1 MLTSDTGLWAAA
13 AKAATA
19 VIVVVNSD
27 GVVIG
32 ANQSS
37 ELLFGL
43 TAAEITGQTLDELTA
58 GRPELEQFVESFE
71 HEGQPLHAVTLQ
83 DGIPYREAAEHL
95 AVKMK
100 VEGFGELA
108 ANMAHEFNNHLGGA
122 SGFAQMALSK
132 IEDPE
137 RVQMCLEEVV
147 AATNAGAQ
155 QVSRIMVFGRQR
167 LFEPEPITVG
177 QHVSDCKGLVESLIP
192 ADIELVFEIEDE
204 VSKASLSPGQ
214 MAEAI
219 LELCENAVIAM
230 SDGSDISGQNGG
242 KLTVRLVREELSKQD
257 LRCYYDAEPG
267 PWLKLSISDTG
278 VGMTDETRR
287 RMFDPLYST
296 RDTTDGN
303 GLGMILVYSVF
314 SRSGG
319 MLDVKSKKGEG
330 TTVTVLLPVI
340 G

>member
-1 MLTSDTGLWAAA
+1 MTVDSGIWAAA

-19 VIVVVNSD
+19 AIVIMNDD
-27 GVVIG
+27 GVVTD
-32 ANQSS
+32 ANQST
-37 ELLFGL
+37 EALFGL
-43 TAAEITGQTLDELTA
+43 TVAEMTGRSLDNLTTGRSELDC
-58 GRPELEQFVESFE
+58 FVETFE
-71 HEGQPLHAVTLQ
+71 HEGQTLQAVTLHENTQ
-83 DGIPYREAAEHL
+83 YREAAEHL

-132 IEDPE
+132 IDDPE
-137 RVQMCLEEVV
+137 RVKMCLEEVV
-147 AATNAGAQ
+147 SATNAGAQ

-167 LFEPEPITVG
+167 LFEPEAITVG

-192 ADIELVFEIEDE
+192 ADIELIFEIEDE
-204 VSKASLSPGQ
+204 ISKASLSPGQ

-219 LELCENAVIAM
+219 LELCENAATAM
-230 SDGSDISGQNGG
+230 SNKSDMSGQGSG
-242 KLTVRLVREELSKQD
+242 KLTVRLVRQEMSKKD
-257 LRCYYDAEPG
+257 LRCFYDAAPG
-267 PWLKLSISDTG
+267 PWLILSISDTG

-287 RMFDPLYST
+287 RIFDPLYST
-296 RDTTDGN
+296 RDTTEGN

>member
-1 MLTSDTGLWAAA
+1 MLKSNTDTWAAA

-19 VIVVVNSD
+19 AIVISNSD
-27 GVVIG
+27 GIVID
-32 ANQSS
+32 ANQSTQAM
-37 ELLFGL
+37 FGL
-43 TAAEITGQTLDELTA
+43 TAAEISGQSLDALTE
-58 GRPELEQFVESFE
+58 GRPHLERFVALFE
-71 HEGQPLHAVTLQ
+71 YEGQSLQVVTLHDDAQ
-83 DGIPYREAAEHL
+83 YREAAEHL

-108 ANMAHEFNNHLGGA
+108 ANIAHEFNNHLGGA

-132 IEDPE
+132 IDDPA

-147 AATNAGAQ
+147 TATNSAAQ
-155 QVSRIMVFGRQR
+155 QVSRIMVFGRQQ

-177 QHVSDCKGLVESLIP
+177 QHVLDCKGLIEALIP

-204 VSKASLSPGQ
+204 ISKASLSPGQ

-219 LELCENAVIAM
+219 LELCENAIIAM
-230 SDGSDISGQNGG
+230 SERSDMSGQDGG
-242 KLTVRLVREELSKQD
+242 RLTVRLVRQELSKYD
-257 LRCYYDAEPG
+257 LRSFYDAAPG
-267 PWLKLSISDTG
+267 PWLSLSISDTG

-296 RDTTDGN
+296 QDTTEGN
-303 GLGMILVYSVF
+303 GLGMVLVYSVF

>member
-1 MLTSDTGLWAAA
+1 MLTSETGIWAAA

-19 VIVVVNSD
+19 AILIVNGD
-27 GVVIG
+27 GVVID
-32 ANQSS
+32 ANQSTQA
-37 ELLFGL
+37 LFGL
-43 TAAEITGQTLDELTA
+43 TTAEIEGQTLDDLTA
-58 GRPELEQFVESFE
+58 DRSELERFVEFFE
-71 HEGQPLHAVTLQ
+71 HDGQSLQAVTLQ
-83 DGIPYREAAEHL
+83 DSTQYREAAEHL

-132 IEDPE
+132 IDDPE
-137 RVQMCLEEVV
+137 RVKMCLEEVV
-147 AATNAGAQ
+147 TATNGAAQ

-177 QHVSDCKGLVESLIP
+177 QHVSDCKGLVQSLIS
-192 ADIELVFEIEDE
+192 ADIDLVFEIEDE

-219 LELCENAVIAM
+219 LELCENAATAM
-230 SDGSDISGQNGG
+230 ADQEGG
-242 KLTVRLVREELSKQD
+242 KLTVRLVRQELSKSD
-257 LRCYYDAEPG
+257 LRCFYDAAPG
-267 PWLKLSISDTG
+267 PWLNLSICDTG

-287 RMFDPLYST
+287 RIFDPLYST
-296 RDTTDGN
+296 RDTTEGN

-330 TTVTVLLPVI
+330 TTVTILLPVI